1 MYRKHNDK
9 QWLDTSPMPD
19 LSEVGSDL
27 CADGSLACDVHD
39 FDYNVER
46 KRQAAL
52 FILKAKE
59 ERMITQK
66 ALDGILKDVQG

>member
-1 MYRKHNDK
+1 MYRKYNDK
-9 QWLDTSPMPD
+9 QWVDTYPMPD
-19 LSEVGSDL
+19 LPEVGSDL
-27 CADGSLACDVHD
+27 CAVGSLACDVHD

-59 ERMITQK
+59 ESMITQK
-66 ALDGILKDVQG
+66 ALDGILKYVQG